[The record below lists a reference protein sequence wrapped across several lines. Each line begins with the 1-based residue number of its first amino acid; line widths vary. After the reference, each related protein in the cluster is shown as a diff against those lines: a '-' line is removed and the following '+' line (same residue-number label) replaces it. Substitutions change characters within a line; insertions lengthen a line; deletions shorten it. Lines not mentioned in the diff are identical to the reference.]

1 MSNVA
6 KTGIIN
12 KEPNILDLEMGFDL
26 ENIFV
31 EQDKQKLVDL
41 LNK

>member
-1 MSNVA
+1 MSNVS
-6 KTGIIN
+6 KTGILN
-12 KEPNILDLEMGFDL
+12 KEPNILDLDIDFDL

-31 EQDKQKLVDL
+31 EQEKQKLVDL